1 MKKLLQDAW
10 RAVTGNNGG
19 DSRLPRSTGNAAV
32 DEAFQAALG
41 AHQAGHFPEAQ
52 LAYSRILDQIPDHAP
67 ALHFLGVS
75 HSQTGDLAQA
85 ERLIR
90 KSIKLQALPEYYSN
104 LAMVLERQGRH
115 DEAIVATRD
124 AVRLAPDQ
132 ALPSVALGDRLFAA
146 GRMIEAEDA
155 YRNALQLRS
164 EDADLWLRFG
174 VVLARLQRGADA
186 VEACRRTLALQ
197 PGNVEAC
204 NNLGLLL
211 FGMGRAGEAEEA
223 YRRTLEL
230 QPDYA
235 DAHNNLGVLLK
246 AQGRATEAEAAYRAA
261 IAAKPDFMRAWSN
274 LGLLLDDQ
282 ARLEDAE
289 RVHLRAL
296 SLEPDNASVH
306 FNLAN
311 IYGKTNRSAEAEA
324 AYRRALELKPDYP
337 EACGNLA
344 ALLHGGGRRLEEAE
358 SLFRRAL
365 ALDPQSAAAHYNL
378 GGFLLDNGRHAEAE
392 TLLDCALVLQPDLAD
407 AHNRVGTLYKET
419 GRPIRSEAAYRQ
431 ALRLRPDS
439 TGTMTNLA
447 LLMHETE
454 RFAEAEE
461 IYQKVLELDPAQ
473 DFAHYNLSLLYLSQ
487 QRFQEGW
494 NGYEH
499 RWKMKGFNALRHQDQ
514 HVPWRGESL
523 SGESMVVWQEQ
534 GVGDVILYAGMISD
548 LMAKGVRLIVECEAR
563 LVPLFSRSFPQA
575 QVVARSDQVH
585 PSIAQTH
592 WQSPLG
598 SLCRWLRRRLEDF
611 TWRGPYLMP
620 DAARV
625 VELRKRYRGSGSGP
639 IIGISWRSSNYKV
652 GARKSLPLSAWVPLL
667 KFPGVTFVNLQ
678 YGDCGEELARLERDH
693 GVKVLQD
700 KEVDALKDLDGF
712 SAQVAAMDM
721 VISTSNSTVHFA
733 GAMGV
738 PVWTLLPR
746 GDALLWYWFRETE
759 QSLWYPGM
767 RLFRQDR
774 PGDWTGLLE
783 KVQTALPEFVAE
795 YEKNRIA
802 GTGTLS

>member
-10 RAVTGNNGG
+10 RAVTGNNSG
-19 DSRLPRSTGNAAV
+19 DSRLSGISGNAAV
-32 DEAFQAALG
+32 DEAFRLALN
-41 AHQAGHFPEAQ
+41 AHQAGHLSDAQ
-52 LAYSRILDQIPDHAP
+52 LAYARILDQIPDHAP

-115 DEAIVATRD
+115 DDAITATRD
-124 AVRLAPDQ
+124 AQRLAPDQ
-132 ALPSVALGDRLFAA
+132 AAPSVALGDRLFAA
-146 GRMIEAEDA
+146 GRMAEAGDA
-155 YRNALQLRS
+155 YRHALQLRPD
-164 EDADLWLRFG
+164 DADLWFRFG
-174 VVLARLQRGADA
+174 GVLASLQRRDDA
-186 VEACRRTLALQ
+186 VEAFRRTLALQ
-197 PGNVEAC
+197 PDNVEAC

-211 FGMGRAGEAEEA
+211 SGMGRVGEAEEA
-223 YRRTLEL
+223 YRRALES
-230 QPDYA
+230 QSDYA
-235 DAHNNLGVLLK
+235 DAHNNLGALLK
-246 AQGRATEAEAAYRAA
+246 AQGRVVEAEAAYRGA
-261 IAAKPDFMRAWSN
+261 IAAKPDFTRAWSN

-282 ARLEDAE
+282 ARFEEAE
-289 RVHLRAL
+289 AAHLRAL
-296 SLEPDNASVH
+296 SLEPDDATVH

-311 IYGKTNRSAEAEA
+311 SYGKTNRNAEAEA
-324 AYRRALELKPDYP
+324 AYRRALELKHDYP

-344 ALLHGGGRRLEEAE
+344 ALLHGGGQPEEAE
-358 SLFRRAL
+358 ALFRRAL

-378 GGFLLDNGRHAEAE
+378 GGLLLDNRRHAEAE
-392 TLLDCALVLQPDLAD
+392 TLLDRALLLQPDLAD
-407 AHNRVGTLYKET
+407 AHNRAGTLYKET
-419 GRPIRSEAAYRQ
+419 GRPVQAEAAYRQ
-431 ALRLRPDS
+431 ALRLQPDG
-439 TGTMTNLA
+439 TGALTNLA

-461 IYQKVLELDPAQ
+461 IYRRVLELDPAH
-473 DFAHYNLSLLYLSQ
+473 DFAHYNLSLLHLSQ

-494 NGYEH
+494 GGYEH
-499 RWKMKGFNALRHQDQ
+499 RWKMKGINALRYQDR
-514 HVPWRGESL
+514 HVPWRGEAL

-534 GVGDVILYAGMISD
+534 GVGDVILYAGMIPD
-548 LMAKGVRLIVECEAR
+548 LIARGVHLTVECEAR

-575 QVVARSDQVH
+575 QVVARSDQAH

-598 SLCRWLRRRLEDF
+598 SLCRWLRRSPEDF
-611 TWRGPYLMP
+611 AWRGPYLVP
-620 DAARV
+620 EAVRV
-625 VELRKRYRGSGSGP
+625 AELRKRYRGSGTGLV
-639 IIGISWRSSNYKV
+639 IGISWRSSNYKV
-652 GARKSLPLSAWVPLL
+652 GVRKSLPLSAWAPLL

-693 GVKVLQD
+693 GVTVLQD
-700 KEVDALKDLDGF
+700 KDVDALNDLDGF

-733 GAMGV
+733 GAMGI

-783 KVQTALPEFVAE
+783 KVQAALPEVIAGH
-795 YEKNRIA
+795 EKTRIA
-802 GTGTLS
+802 KTGALP

>member
-1 MKKLLQDAW
+1 MKKLLRDAW
-10 RAVTGNNGG
+10 RAVTGNNSG
-19 DSRLPRSTGNAAV
+19 DAWLPRSAVSAAV
-32 DEAFQAALG
+32 DKAFQAALG
-41 AHQAGHFPEAQ
+41 AHQAGHFSEAQ

-75 HSQTGDLAQA
+75 HSQTGDLVQA

-90 KSIKLQALPEYYSN
+90 ESIKLQALPEYYSN

-115 DEAIVATRD
+115 DEAIAATRD
-124 AVRLAPDQ
+124 AVRQAPDQ
-132 ALPSVALGDRLFAA
+132 AAPFAALGDRLFAA
-146 GRMIEAEDA
+146 RRMVEAEDA
-155 YRNALQLRS
+155 YRNALQLRP

-186 VEACRRTLALQ
+186 AEAYRRTLALQ

-211 FGMGRAGEAEEA
+211 VGMERTGEAETA
-223 YRRTLEL
+223 YRRALEL

-246 AQGRATEAEAAYRAA
+246 EQGRAAEAEAAYRGAT
-261 IAAKPDFMRAWSN
+261 AAKPDFMRAWSN

-282 ARLEDAE
+282 ARFVDAE
-289 RVHLRAL
+289 TAHLRAL
-296 SLEPDNASVH
+296 SLEPDNATVH

-311 IYGKTNRSAEAEA
+311 VYGKTNRNAEAEA

-337 EACGNLA
+337 EAWGNLA
-344 ALLHGGGRRLEEAE
+344 ALLHGGGRLEEAE

-365 ALDPQSAAAHYNL
+365 ALDPQSAAVHYNL
-378 GGFLLDNGRHAEAE
+378 GGLLLDKGLHAEAE
-392 TLLDCALVLQPDLAD
+392 ALLDRALVLQPDLAD
-407 AHNRVGTLYKET
+407 AHNRAGTLYKET
-419 GRPIRSEAAYRQ
+419 GRPVQSEAAYRQ

-439 TGTMTNLA
+439 TGTLTNLA

-461 IYQKVLELDPAQ
+461 IYHRVLEIDPAH
-473 DFAHYNLSLLYLSQ
+473 DFAHYNLSLLFLSQ
-487 QRFQEGW
+487 KRFQEGW
-494 NGYEH
+494 SGYEH
-499 RWKMKGFNALRHQDQ
+499 RWKMKGFNALRHQTR
-514 HVPWRGESL
+514 HAPWQGEPL
-523 SGESMVVWQEQ
+523 SGETMVVWQEQ
-534 GVGDVILYAGMISD
+534 GVGDVILYAGMLSD
-548 LMAKGVRLIVECEAR
+548 LIARDVHLIVECEAR

-575 QVVARSDQVH
+575 QVVARSDHAH
-585 PSIAQTH
+585 PLIGQAH

-598 SLCRWLRRRLEDF
+598 SLCRWLRQRPEDF
-611 TWRGPYLMP
+611 TWRGPYLVP
-620 DAARV
+620 EAARV
-625 VELRKRYRGSGSGP
+625 VELRKRYRGSGAGLV
-639 IIGISWRSSNYKV
+639 IGISWRSSNYKV

-667 KFPGVTFVNLQ
+667 KSPGVTFVNLQ
-678 YGDCGEELARLERDH
+678 YGDCREELGRLERDH
-693 GVKVLQD
+693 CVTVLQD
-700 KEVDALKDLDGF
+700 KDVDALKDLEGF

-721 VISTSNSTVHFA
+721 VISTSNSTAHFA
-733 GAMGV
+733 GALGI

-767 RLFRQDR
+767 RLFRQGR

-783 KVQTALPEFVAE
+783 KVQAALAEFIAE
-795 YEKNRIA
+795 HEKNRIA
-802 GTGTLS
+802 ESRTLL

>member
-10 RAVTGNNGG
+10 RAVTGNNSG
-19 DSRLPRSTGNAAV
+19 DLPRNSGNAAV

-67 ALHFLGVS
+67 TLHFLGVS

-90 KSIKLQALPEYYSN
+90 KSIKLQALPEYYGN
-104 LAMVLERQGRH
+104 LAMVLEGQGRH
-115 DEAIVATRD
+115 DEAIAATRD

-132 ALPSVALGDRLFAA
+132 ATPSVALGDRLFAA
-146 GRMIEAEDA
+146 RRMVEAGDA
-155 YRNALQLRS
+155 YRHALQLRP
-164 EDADLWLRFG
+164 EDADLWFRLG
-174 VVLARLQRGADA
+174 GVLAGLQRGTDA
-186 VEACRRTLALQ
+186 IKAFRRTLVLQ
-197 PGNVEAC
+197 PGNVEAG

-211 FGMGRAGEAEEA
+211 FGMGRAGEAEET
-223 YRRTLEL
+223 YRRALEL

-246 AQGRATEAEAAYRAA
+246 EQGRVAEAEAAYRSA
-261 IAAKPDFMRAWSN
+261 IVAKPDFTRAWSN

-282 ARLEDAE
+282 TRFEEAE
-289 RVHLRAL
+289 AVHLRAL
-296 SLEPDNASVH
+296 SLEPDNASMH

-311 IYGKTNRSAEAEA
+311 IYGKTNRNVEAET
-324 AYRRALELKPDYP
+324 AYRRALELTPDYP

-344 ALLHGGGRRLEEAE
+344 ALLYGGGRLEEAE
-358 SLFRRAL
+358 FLFRRAL
-365 ALDPQSAAAHYNL
+365 ALDSQSAAAHYNL
-378 GGFLLDNGRHAEAE
+378 GGLLLDNRRHAEAE
-392 TLLDCALVLQPDLAD
+392 TLLDRALVLQPDLAD
-407 AHNRVGTLYKET
+407 AHNRAGTLYKET
-419 GRPIRSEAAYRQ
+419 GRLIQAEVAYRHT
-431 ALRLRPDS
+431 LRLRPDS
-439 TGTMTNLA
+439 TGPLTNLA

-454 RFAEAEE
+454 RFVEAEE
-461 IYQKVLELDPAQ
+461 IYHRVLELDPAH

-494 NGYEH
+494 RGYER
-499 RWKMKGFNALRHQDQ
+499 RWKMKGFNALRHQG
-514 HVPWRGESL
+514 HVPWQGESL
-523 SGESMVVWQEQ
+523 SGKSMVVWQEQ

-548 LMAKGVRLIVECEAR
+548 LIADGVHLIVECEAR
-563 LVPLFSRSFPQA
+563 LVPLFSRSFPQV
-575 QVVARSDQVH
+575 QVVARSDPAH
-585 PSIAQTH
+585 SSIAQAH

-598 SLCRWLRRRLEDF
+598 SLCRWLRRCPEDF
-611 TWRGPYLMP
+611 AWRGPYLVP
-620 DAARV
+620 EAALV
-625 VELRKRYRGSGSGP
+625 VELRKRYRGSGSGL
-639 IIGISWRSSNYKV
+639 IIGISWRSSNHKV
-652 GARKSLPLSAWVPLL
+652 GVRKSLPLLAWVPLL
-667 KFPGVTFVNLQ
+667 KFPGITFVNLQ
-678 YGDCGEELARLERDH
+678 YGECDEELARLERDH
-693 GVKVLQD
+693 GVTVLQD
-700 KEVDALKDLDGF
+700 KNVDALKDLDGF

-783 KVQTALPEFVAE
+783 KVQAALPEFIAGR
-795 YEKNRIA
+795 EKKRIA
-802 GTGTLS
+802 EPGTLP